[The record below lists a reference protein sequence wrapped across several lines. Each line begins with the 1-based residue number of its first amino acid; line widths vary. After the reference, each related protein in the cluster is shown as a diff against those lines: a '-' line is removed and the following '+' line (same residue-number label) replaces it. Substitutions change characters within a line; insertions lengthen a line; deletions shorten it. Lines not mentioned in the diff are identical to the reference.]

1 MQMWTRTEEEGAH
14 PFVLLI
20 SKNGTATGL
29 YVESSYPMDIKLQR
43 DYNVNIV
50 ILHTEIKIRYV
61 RDILLLEKFE

>member
-1 MQMWTRTEEEGAH
+1 MQVWTRSEEEGAH

-20 SKNGTATGL
+20 SKNGTASGL

-50 ILHTEIKIRYV
+50 ILNTDIKIRFV
-61 RDILLLEKFE
+61 HLIALCLLDI